1 MLTHSPQEA
10 GLQHLPSLEEV
21 MESLSTFSSL
31 KDTILYYTML

>member
-10 GLQHLPSLEEV
+10 GLQHLPSLQKV

-31 KDTILYYTML
+31 KDTILFYIIL